1 MGCEGRVGSGS
12 NSCIGDGEVTEV
24 TLIPLES
31 PAQRPYTSVMRKF
44 SERFGFSPAKKNIQV
59 DDMDGGLRTALWNAF
74 LQVYSELI
82 QTEVWE
88 VGGYGQGRLNPFIRS
103 LWTELFNLPID
114 RMHPDGSS
122 LLGALRTL
130 FFQAKH
136 HEVYDFI
143 EFFAN
148 HFPSSSHNAAFI
160 TKCNSVLERE
170 LSAYQFV
177 GGLLTPVTSP
187 AEISQIEQALH
198 DSPSPVQEHLRTA
211 LELLSKRPKP
221 DCRNSIKESI
231 SAVESLCCQLAGKKV
246 TLSEA
251 LKMLSAK
258 KKVHIHPA
266 LLAGFEKLY
275 AYTSDADGIR
285 HAIFDETNADVHDA
299 TFMLVSC
306 SAFINYLRAKAH

>member
-1 MGCEGRVGSGS
+1 
-12 NSCIGDGEVTEV
+12 
-24 TLIPLES
+24 
-31 PAQRPYTSVMRKF
+31 MRKF
-44 SERFGFSPAKKNIQV
+44 SERLGFSPTKKNIQIT
-59 DDMDGGLRTALWNAF
+59 DMDDNLRTALWNAF

-82 QTEVWE
+82 QTEVWD
-88 VGGYGQGRLNPFIRS
+88 VGGYGEGRLNPFIRS
-103 LWTELFNLPID
+103 LWADFFNLSID
-114 RMHPDGSS
+114 RMHPDGPS

-136 HEVYDFI
+136 YEVYDFI

-160 TKCNSVLERE
+160 TKCNSLLERE
-170 LSAYQFV
+170 LSAYRFV
-177 GGLLTPVTSP
+177 SGHLTPVTSQ
-187 AEISQIEQALH
+187 AEISQVEQAIH

-211 LELLSKRPKP
+211 LELLSKRPTP

-231 SAVESLCCQLAGKKV
+231 SAVESVCCQLAGKKV

-251 LKMLSAK
+251 LKILSTR
-258 KKVHIHPA
+258 KKVHPA
-266 LLAGFEKLY
+266 LLAGFDKLY

-285 HAIFDETNADVHDA
+285 HAILDEPNTDVYDA

-306 SAFINYLRAKAH
+306 SAFINYLLAKAV